1 MSASASILR
10 LIGNTPVPLFGS
22 LTTALAWST
31 PKLKALPRFAGWT
44 LPLGVG
50 ALWFIWPAVDDG
62 WKVSVG
68 ILPDPQHA
76 AAAKQPIGSSTS
88 KGGQVMDVP
97 ADIVA
102 KVTAIHHDENDDGED
117 MGPDLVAMAASSGDY
132 SALQA
137 KWETFIVKSTNPG
150 EDDDDDEDE
159 DEEEE
164 EEEAEDDE
172 GEDENEDDE

>member
-22 LTTALAWST
+22 LATALAWST
-31 PKLKALPRFAGWT
+31 PKFKALPRFAGWT

-76 AAAKQPIGSSTS
+76 AAAKQPIGVS
-88 KGGQVMDVP
+88 KEKGQVMDVP

-102 KVTAIHHDENDDGED
+102 KVTAIHHAEGEGEED
-117 MGPDLVAMAASSGDY
+117 MGPDLVAIAASSGDY

-137 KWETFIVKSTNPG
+137 KWETFFVKSTNPG
-150 EDDDDDEDE
+150 EDDDDEDE
-159 DEEEE
+159 EEEEEE

-172 GEDENEDDE
+172 GEGEDDDE

>member
-10 LIGNTPVPLFGS
+10 LIGNTPLPLFGS
-22 LTTALAWST
+22 LTTAVAWST

-44 LPLGVG
+44 LPLGAG

-68 ILPDPQHA
+68 ILPDPQA
-76 AAAKQPIGSSTS
+76 VAAKQPIGSSS

-102 KVTAIHHDENDDGED
+102 KVTAIHHDTNDDGED

-150 EDDDDDEDE
+150 EDDDDDD
-159 DEEEE
+159 DDE
-164 EEEAEDDE
+164 EEEAEEEEKEEE
-172 GEDENEDDE
+172 GEDNDNDE

>member
-1 MSASASILR
+1 M
-10 LIGNTPVPLFGS
+10 
-22 LTTALAWST
+22 
-31 PKLKALPRFAGWT
+31 
-44 LPLGVG
+44 
-50 ALWFIWPAVDDG
+50 
-62 WKVSVG
+62 G

>member
-1 MSASASILR
+1 
-10 LIGNTPVPLFGS
+10 
-22 LTTALAWST
+22 
-31 PKLKALPRFAGWT
+31 
-44 LPLGVG
+44 
-50 ALWFIWPAVDDG
+50 VDDG

-76 AAAKQPIGSSTS
+76 AAAKQPIGTSSSS
-88 KGGQVMDVP
+88 KGQVMDVP

-102 KVTAIHHDENDDGED
+102 KVTAIHHAEGEGEED
-117 MGPDLVAMAASSGDY
+117 MGPDLVAIAASSGDY

-159 DEEEE
+159 EEEEEE
-164 EEEAEDDE
+164 EEEAEDDDE